1 LNTIPAQSIGIE
13 LSALV
18 INELIDV
25 VFVNID
31 VSEMGIQVS
40 KALRVRIVSEDRLI
54 VRRCTRNDQK
64 KTL

>member
-18 INELIDV
+18 INELLDV